1 MTKQVQPGFGSPAEL
16 EQLFEVALRKSSSL
30 ATVDDHLR
38 SAAQEA
44 GVEIFGA

>member
-1 MTKQVQPGFGSPAEL
+1 MSAYDATYLEL
-16 EQLFEVALRKSSSL
+16 VLRKSSSL
-30 ATVDDHLR
+30 ATLDDHLR